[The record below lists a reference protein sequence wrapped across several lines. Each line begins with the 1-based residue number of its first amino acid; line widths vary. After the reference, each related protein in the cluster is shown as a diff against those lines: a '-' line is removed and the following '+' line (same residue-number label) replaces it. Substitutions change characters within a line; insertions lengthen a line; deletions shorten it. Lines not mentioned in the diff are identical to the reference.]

1 MKTAPL
7 TTYGDVS
14 SQHGFVVTTA
24 EGLLVQDSC
33 QRPCL
38 RFLPPV
44 PPLFGSSMLVW
55 PARLCDNDMS
65 ILKTWDTVC
74 HE

>member
-7 TTYGDVS
+7 TTYGDVY
-14 SQHGFVVTTA
+14 SQHGVVLTTA

-44 PPLFGSSMLVW
+44 PPFLVLRCSSDWRASLTM
-55 PARLCDNDMS
+55 RCQF
-65 ILKTWDTVC
+65 
-74 HE
+74 